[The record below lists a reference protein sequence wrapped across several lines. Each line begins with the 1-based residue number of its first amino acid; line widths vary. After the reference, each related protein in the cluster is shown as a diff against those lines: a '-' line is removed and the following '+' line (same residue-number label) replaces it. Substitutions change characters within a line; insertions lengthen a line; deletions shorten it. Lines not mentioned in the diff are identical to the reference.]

1 MQIKAFKVYLE
12 VKQKQGPFSSQV
24 MISPNP
30 EEELLYQVKLQ
41 QIFIGLR
48 PFFDFVA
55 TVWPMMKHLKT
66 KEDQCE
72 QMWKI
77 K

>member
-1 MQIKAFKVYLE
+1 MQIKAFKVYHE

-55 TVWPMMKHLKT
+55 TV
-66 KEDQCE
+66 
-72 QMWKI
+72 
-77 K
+77 